1 MFNSIKYRFI
11 TIYFLLVLI
20 SMSIVGA
27 FIINRLE
34 VQQTQNIE
42 DNMTQTL
49 NTIIGASNYI
59 SDENWSNKSSQIK
72 NILNEWRLSVGES
85 IYALS
90 ADESPIII
98 ASTTNNKDL
107 IDGKEAFS
115 YKALEPSLILRS
127 LQGETADTITANG
140 DVSLNEKHISKPIF
154 SSDGDVKGILY
165 MTANLSSVYSLLK
178 DAKIIL
184 SYATLIALAITT
196 LLGYIIAISITEPIR
211 DVTTK
216 ASEMAKGNF
225 DQRVEVKSNDEI
237 GNLGSMFNYLTEEL
251 NTTINQMNL
260 EKSKLNTIFNYMAE
274 GVIAVSRSG
283 YLIHA
288 NPIAREILD
297 LDENYLKTKQDL
309 TKLNIFGINYSD
321 NSSLEGESELE
332 IKDKFFKIKYAPY
345 KKGRLT
351 NLGLIVVL
359 QDITKEHTLDVM
371 RKEFVANVSHELKT
385 PITTIRSYSET
396 LLDSKMEPDEV
407 KHFVKIINRENT
419 RMGRLVSDLLQLSNI
434 DYKTSNYVY
443 EEIDTYDI
451 LSQTLEGLSVM
462 IKEKNHNISL
472 EVPMDI
478 RNIYADRHALD
489 QILMNI
495 ISNAIKYT
503 DEGGKIKISATSNYF
518 NVNIIVEDNGIGIP
532 ESDLPRIFERFYRV
546 EKGRSRAMGGTGL
559 GLSIARELTLSMGG
573 DIKIDSKFKEGTKIS
588 ISLKAA

>member
-184 SYATLIALAITT
+184 SYATLIALAITS

-472 EVPMDI
+472 EIPMDI